1 MVLPTS
7 GTISLENIQT
17 EHGGSDPIGLT
28 EYNRGGAYVAD
39 ITPNIPVATSAS
51 AQISIED
58 FYGTRESESYTQAM
72 YNINTQYFW
81 NLCGYSSWTS
91 VTPNESWV
99 FAKTTN
105 SYSTSI
111 NVPFN
116 NFDITVPSMTIRI
129 RSDNADQGNAADD
142 YSGIKNPGYGI
153 YNSSGGLVTS
163 NRGNAESL
171 NSESTTDV
179 SVSALS
185 ATTLSAGTYY
195 LRWIADIYRRNDD
208 APMVWFDIVS
218 STASRTASW
227 VSS

>member
-129 RSDNADQGNAADD
+129 RSDNADQGQAADD

>member
-1 MVLPTS
+1 MVLPIS

-28 EYNRGGAYVAD
+28 EYNRGGTYVDD

-81 NLCGYSSWTS
+81 QLCGYSSWTS
-91 VTPNESWV
+91 TPNQSWF
-99 FAKTTN
+99 FAKTEN

-116 NFDITVPSMTIRI
+116 NFDITVPAMTIRI
-129 RSDNADQGNAADD
+129 RSDNADQGQAADD
-142 YSGIKNPGYGI
+142 YSGIKNPGYGL
-153 YNSSGGLVTS
+153 YNNYGGLVTS
-163 NRGNAESL
+163 NRGNATSL
-171 NSESTTDV
+171 DSESAINV
-179 SVSALS
+179 SVPALS
-185 ATTLSAGTYY
+185 ATTLSAGVYY
-195 LRWIADIYRRNDD
+195 LRWIADIYRRNDS